1 MNALPFIKL
10 LLKHYCDFS
19 NVLEIKIVFL
29 DGLEAVESQVIVGLG
44 ECTLT
49 LLTKQHTCSAHDK

>member
-1 MNALPFIKL
+1 MNALPFIKT
-10 LLKHYCDFS
+10 YCDFS

-44 ECTLT
+44 KCTLT